1 MALVTSI
8 HLRIKSRIQHFF
20 LNNTEMKQFYARPL
34 LIIYEVKTESFIC
47 TSGDADSER
56 EDYIPEDWDE

>member
-1 MALVTSI
+1 MQT
-8 HLRIKSRIQHFF
+8 
-20 LNNTEMKQFYARPL
+20 NNYTTPQTIVYV
-34 LIIYEVKTESFIC
+34 VKTESFIC